1 MTMALSNA
9 ERQARH
15 RERVKAKLAAQAEPL
30 RNGGGEVERLRKQ
43 VARLKEQLA
52 EKEAQRAAQESMAR
66 VAWKKVDE
74 ATNRAMF
81 AEADKERLAE
91 ELEALRN
98 ASVPKSWLEDAA
110 YELHSARGT
119 PVPDHLAAK
128 KRRVT

>member
-1 MTMALSNA
+1 MALSNA

-15 RERVKAKLAAQAEPL
+15 RERVRQKLAAAADMPL
-30 RNGGGEVERLRKQ
+30 RNDGGDVAKLRKQ

-52 EKEAQRAAQESMAR
+52 EKEAQRAAQESLAR
-66 VAWKKVDE
+66 VAWKKVDD

-98 ASVPKSWLEDAA
+98 A
-110 YELHSARGT
+110 T
-119 PVPDHLAAK
+119 
-128 KRRVT
+128 